1 MGGIKFAIP
10 IAVIGTFAV
19 MYFCNFSINNIS
31 LLALTLAVGFVVDD
45 AIVMLENIVRHIE
58 DGVGYQQART
68 QSYVENLFAATL
80 RSRLTDNG
88 RQAFTLNADTDIAEN
103 ATFSL
108 QGSRIVNFDRN
119 LNRRLTQ
126 TVITAVLQ
134 MQFFAGDLR

>member
-1 MGGIKFAIP
+1 MDSLPGSVTNGNSAEASAEIGRTFTAPPDWGLKSGIRAR
-10 IAVIGTFAV
+10 
-19 MYFCNFSINNIS
+19 
-31 LLALTLAVGFVVDD
+31 LGF
-45 AIVMLENIVRHIE
+45 
-58 DGVGYQQART
+58 QQAHT
-68 QSYVENLFAATL
+68 KSYVENLFAASR

-88 RQAFTLNADTDIAEN
+88 RQAFTLNADTDVAPN